1 MIQSD
6 ALSRRPD
13 LCPDDDN
20 DNEDIIMLPQDMFLN
35 LIDTELQN
43 RIALLDDLDG
53 IAAESLKL
61 LLEMAPTL
69 MTTGLND
76 WTIEKT
82 NGQMILFYKG

>member
-35 LIDTELQN
+35 LIDTKLQN
-43 RIALLDDLDG
+43 RIALSDDL
-53 IAAESLKL
+53 AL
-61 LLEMAPTL
+61 
-69 MTTGLND
+69 
-76 WTIEKT
+76 
-82 NGQMILFYKG
+82 

>member
-6 ALSRRPD
+6 ALSCRPD
-13 LCPDDDN
+13 LCPEDDN

-43 RIALLDDLDG
+43 RIALLNDLDD

-61 LLEMAPTL
+61 LLEMAPH
-69 MTTGLND
+69 
-76 WTIEKT
+76 
-82 NGQMILFYKG
+82 

>member
-35 LIDTELQN
+35 LINTELQN

-53 IAAESLKL
+53 IATESLKL
-61 LLEMAPTL
+61 LLEMAPTS
-69 MTTGLND
+69 MMTGLND
-76 WTIEKT
+76 
-82 NGQMILFYKG
+82 

>member
-6 ALSRRPD
+6 TLSRRPD

-35 LIDTELQN
+35 LIDTELQS
-43 RIALLDDLDG
+43 RIALSDDLDG

-61 LLEMAPTL
+61 LLEMAPTSM
-69 MTTGLND
+69 MTGFND
-76 WTIEKT
+76 WTI
-82 NGQMILFYKG
+82 